1 MNIFSGVGEEKKES
15 ENETIFFFT
24 PFEVK
29 LATFITVVSPLLVL
43 NEEERL
49 ELTGASPATLKRKM
63 NLSSYTRIRK

>member
-15 ENETIFFFT
+15 ENETIFFFIFFT

-49 ELTGASPATLKRKM
+49 ELTGASPATLRRKM
-63 NLSSYTRIRK
+63 NLSQA